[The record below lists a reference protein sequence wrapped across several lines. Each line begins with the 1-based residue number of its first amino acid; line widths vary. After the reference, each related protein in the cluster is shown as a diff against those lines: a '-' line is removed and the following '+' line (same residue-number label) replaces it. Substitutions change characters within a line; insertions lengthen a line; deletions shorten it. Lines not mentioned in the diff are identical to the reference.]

1 MENENSWYW
10 IRIFFGDYSRGPK
23 GSLSTEVLALAKEM
37 NLAGAT
43 VLKGLNGYSLVG
55 SPGSNQLF
63 GGQEKSIPLIIEI
76 PIGGSK
82 IDDFMERLSD
92 LVKGG
97 SSNVMIA
104 KIKSEVIVSD
114 PDLLRT

>member
-1 MENENSWYW
+1 M
-10 IRIFFGDYSRGPK
+10 
-23 GSLSTEVLALAKEM
+23 
-37 NLAGAT
+37 
-43 VLKGLNGYSLVG
+43 VG

-63 GGQEKSIPLIIEI
+63 GGRDKSVPLIIEI
-76 PIGGSK
+76 PLGGSK
-82 IDDFMERLSD
+82 IDDFMGRLGE